1 MSLSAAQMHESLGP
15 VVPVDDHEPP
25 MAVPIVKTSAAR

>member
-1 MSLSAAQMHESLGP
+1 MSLSAAQMQECLGP

-25 MAVPIVKTSAAR
+25 MAVPVVKTSTGR